1 MQLDIERYRS
11 DLAAFDLGAEQE
23 TELIRHI
30 WNIAQSCVDRAWGD
44 APEQIL
50 LGKGV
55 TNCAARAH
63 DRLDSIDHITM
74 TFNDAANEDAAGKT
88 DP

>member
-11 DLAAFDLGAEQE
+11 HLASYDLGAEQE
-23 TELIRHI
+23 AELIRHI
-30 WNIAQSCVDRAWGD
+30 WQIAQSCVDRAWGD

-50 LGKGV
+50 LGTTGRK
-55 TNCAARAH
+55 CPARAH
-63 DRLDSIDHITM
+63 DGLDSTDHITS